1 MKTRLTNFWNKKFG
15 KKKKPDTSPTR
26 INHNP
31 PREHA
36 RWMLCG
42 QEIVFHCVHVQSLT
56 IMVSY
61 VLIIH
66 TYLPTYLIVPKCLTN
81 LPTYIVIIYF
91 SYLVITKCF
100 TNSPTYMVTTYLSY
114 HNSYLDK

>member
-1 MKTRLTNFWNKKFG
+1 
-15 KKKKPDTSPTR
+15 
-26 INHNP
+26 
-31 PREHA
+31 
-36 RWMLCG
+36 
-42 QEIVFHCVHVQSLT
+42 
-56 IMVSY
+56 MVSY

-114 HNSYLDK
+114 HNSYLDKWMNRYDGTTYILYPLTHLNR